1 MVWYFIDVY
10 IINRTFH
17 GRLEIRNFSSRVEKC
32 FTSERSERLKHFSTL
47 EEKFRISKRPCNILY
62 LSFSSVDVRG
72 AGTRDET
79 LRTSAWE
86 AISSRGFS
94 WFSTFGPALCCQHF
108 LCFILRNRSIQM
120 TVVHVSKACGS
131 SWSWLNKG
139 IFLGGEGWGKTVR
152 SKVGWNSPL
161 ESGGCE
167 FSSRRNLFRY
177 QVPCMIFLRP

>member
-1 MVWYFIDVY
+1 MAAWRYEISLLVLKKYF
-10 IINRTFH
+10 T
-17 GRLEIRNFSSRVEKC
+17 
-32 FTSERSERLKHFSTL
+32 RSLRSLVKYFSTL

-152 SKVGWNSPL
+152 SKVGWDSPL

-167 FSSRRNLFRY
+167 FSSRRNFFRY
-177 QVPCMIFLRP
+177 QIPCMIFLRP